1 MSKLEKKF
9 MEFHKENP
17 HVYELFKRY
26 TKAAMATGRQNY
38 SAYAIFERI
47 RWHTDIETN
56 EALGFKL
63 NNNHRPYYAR
73 MFAADH
79 PKYAKFFKTKVLAS
93 EKPEQ
98 LKLGALV

>member
-1 MSKLEKKF
+1 MSKLEKEF
-9 MEFHKENP
+9 MEFHQDNP

-26 TKAAMATGRQNY
+26 TKAAMSSGRDSY

-73 MFAADH
+73 MFSAQYPQHAH
-79 PKYAKFFKTKVLAS
+79 FFRTRALVT
-93 EKPEQ
+93 ERPEQ
-98 LKLGALV
+98 LKIEAFA